1 MSSSSEV
8 FLLRKSSSSGY
19 LLLRKPPPPDTSGGI
34 PPASVKA
41 TSDLDQQSSMTTTST
56 GSMHIHI
63 GSQSLDQDSMELQS
77 LGQRTAGAAQ
87 QPSDTAL
94 HPQGTITEDD
104 QAALQSLDR
113 RFTDKERRLPMAART
128 QSLDRRFGG
137 TDERLST
144 TGPSHLWSM
153 VKAHDCGVN
162 SQSLH
167 ERFTYKRDSSALSG
181 SAALPHSGTLDNGGS
196 GHSLV
201 TADRLPSFVTARQD
215 DDGLH
220 ASPSHG
226 TGTDDACHWTMEQA
240 TLSSI
245 TASAGSQLTITDYKN
260 TTDMEA
266 STQGDGTFGEVPF
279 STSFKE
285 LGLVTLGWSLDLNEP
300 DRPAPLNF
308 NSIELRLSSPSA
320 SAEGGSSTGHPSTE
334 DPGGR
339 KLVGGGSQMDCGNGQ
354 GHSVICSE
362 PTGDRFTDM

>member
-77 LGQRTAGAAQ
+77 LGQRSAGAAQ

-153 VKAHDCGVN
+153 VKAHDCAVN
-162 SQSLH
+162 RQSLH
-167 ERFTYKRDSSALSG
+167 ERFTCKRDSSSLSG
-181 SAALPHSGTLDNGGS
+181 TAALPYPGTLDNGGS
-196 GHSLV
+196 GHLLV
-201 TADRLPSFVTARQD
+201 TADRLPSFVAARQD
-215 DDGLH
+215 NDGLH

-226 TGTDDACHWTMEQA
+226 TDTDDVCHRTMDQA
-240 TLSSI
+240 IHSSI
-245 TASAGSQLTITDYKN
+245 IASAGAQLTVTDYRN
-260 TTDMEA
+260 TTEMDTRIRED
-266 STQGDGTFGEVPF
+266 STFGEVPF

-285 LGLVTLGWSLDLNEP
+285 LGLVTLRSPLDLNEP
-300 DRPAPLNF
+300 DRPASLNF
-308 NSIELRLSSPSA
+308 NSIELRLLSPSA
-320 SAEGGSSTGHPSTE
+320 SAGGGSSTGHPSTE
-334 DPGGR
+334 GPGGR
-339 KLVGGGSQMDCGNGQ
+339 KREIGRASCRERV
-354 GHSVICSE
+354 
-362 PTGDRFTDM
+362 